1 MQLQNYA
8 FLDSFF
14 ETGMLVREGLAKPLC
29 TVDVGQKQEDTWQC
43 SAGKEG
49 GMVWEPVVSAGG
61 YLYDLDCT
69 VFSTRSH
76 INQRT

>member
-1 MQLQNYA
+1 M
-8 FLDSFF
+8 
-14 ETGMLVREGLAKPLC
+14 
-29 TVDVGQKQEDTWQC
+29 DVGQKQEDTWQC

-69 VFSTRSH
+69 VSSTRSH